1 MFMRA
6 GMAPIDRVT
15 ARNILGR
22 SPEDPVELRPDPL
35 ALSRSVIS
43 FKPRTRGWLSEAIK
57 GLVGPEAL
65 ENTGDYRKHS
75 GEVARRPCGA
85 QPRPPDPIS
94 LSNLI

>member
-1 MFMRA
+1 MRA
-6 GMAPIDRVT
+6 GMAPIDRVR

-65 ENTGDYRKHS
+65 ENTNYEETLGGGRQTTLWGPAPTPGPYL
-75 GEVARRPCGA
+75 A
-85 QPRPPDPIS
+85 Q
-94 LSNLI
+94 